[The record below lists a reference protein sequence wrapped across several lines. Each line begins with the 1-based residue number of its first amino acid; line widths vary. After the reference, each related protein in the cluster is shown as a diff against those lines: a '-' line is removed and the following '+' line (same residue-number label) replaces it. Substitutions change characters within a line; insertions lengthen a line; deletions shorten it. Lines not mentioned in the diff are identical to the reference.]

1 MQAAVLEGW
10 GILVQAHYI
19 YARNCEM
26 GVGLPVFEQS
36 LSLPIR
42 LYWSFFSK
50 DSLPQALGQSTSLSA
65 GATIEPA
72 DVPAN
77 PKAEPGVGVVERG
90 GSDDGSS
97 TCGA

>member
-1 MQAAVLEGW
+1 MPEIVKWEWAFLCLNRAYLCLYVFT
-10 GILVQAHYI
+10 
-19 YARNCEM
+19 
-26 GVGLPVFEQS
+26 GV
-36 LSLPIR
+36 
-42 LYWSFFSK
+42 FFSK

-90 GSDDGSS
+90 GSDEGSS